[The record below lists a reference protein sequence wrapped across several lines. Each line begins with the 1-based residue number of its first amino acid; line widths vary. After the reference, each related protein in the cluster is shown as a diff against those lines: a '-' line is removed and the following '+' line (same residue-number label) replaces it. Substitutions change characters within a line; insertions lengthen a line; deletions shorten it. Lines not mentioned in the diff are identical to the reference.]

1 MAIGWLTVLKT
12 VPWTDV
18 ISNAPAVANGAK
30 KLWKSVNKK
39 TAPQDLATGEQD
51 IPGTQPEAQARDV
64 LQDRLDATENAINE
78 LHEQMLVSSELIT
91 TLAEQNNQLIKR
103 AETMRVR
110 TLWLAAS
117 LLVIGIAAAVAL
129 VLVWPLTRAVA

>member
-30 KLWKSVNKK
+30 KLWQSVNKK
-39 TAPQDLATGEQD
+39 TTQQDLATGEKE
-51 IPGTQPEAQARDV
+51 IPSTPEAQAMDV
-64 LQDRLDATENAINE
+64 LQERLDATENAVNE

-91 TLAEQNNQLIKR
+91 TLAEQNAQLIKR
-103 AETMRVR
+103 AETIRVR
-110 TLWLAAS
+110 TLWLAAG
-117 LLVIGIAAAVAL
+117 LLVVGVAAAVAL
-129 VLVWPLTRAVA
+129 VLLWPLTRTVA